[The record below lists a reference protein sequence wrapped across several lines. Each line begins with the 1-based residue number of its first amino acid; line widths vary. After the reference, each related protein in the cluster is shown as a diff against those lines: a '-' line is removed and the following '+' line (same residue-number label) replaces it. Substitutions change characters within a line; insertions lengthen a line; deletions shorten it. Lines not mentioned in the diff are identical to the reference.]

1 MHDPLRQWQ
10 VSNCSCRSESS
21 AAISDALILLSGD
34 PLAVSGQCCCALVI
48 LTCPWQHHGDSMQ
61 LVWQKFPIHIRP
73 HLLVYKQCE
82 SNFAKLLLHPVW
94 PSKTWK
100 KKRVTQKWH
109 CVSSLRWPIH
119 KKCSNRTGAKVM
131 KWHKISSLQL
141 LRNKAGRK
149 GFNSFPAFLTSLW
162 NTKSPKLIQ
171 FGFHCYQSIAGKK
184 KKV

>member
-61 LVWQKFPIHIRP
+61 LVWQKFPGHTRP

-100 KKRVTQKWH
+100 KKESLRSGIVLAVSDDPSIKNARIELGPKLWNGTKYLPYNYSETKLEGKALILFQPSLPVCGTLKAPNW
-109 CVSSLRWPIH
+109 SSL
-119 KKCSNRTGAKVM
+119 
-131 KWHKISSLQL
+131 
-141 LRNKAGRK
+141 
-149 GFNSFPAFLTSLW
+149 GF
-162 NTKSPKLIQ
+162 IV
-171 FGFHCYQSIAGKK
+171 IR
-184 KKV
+184 V